1 MRDLR
6 SNDPNCSREIVVGG
20 FTSARARLRISVLL
34 NTMPEC
40 HATYL
45 EPGQNSTEIIKNAN
59 LIIGAGDVARDGIL
73 HQKPCIVV
81 GNYGLG
87 GLVNMATFRSHF
99 DNNFKGRIDGKEE
112 EYFSLERLENEIKQS
127 ESITSQ
133 ELKMMS
139 NQMEAYLHDTA
150 NN

>member
-6 SNDPNCSREIVVGG
+6 SNDPNCSRAIVVGG
-20 FTSARARLRISVLL
+20 FTSPRTRLRISALL

-40 HATYL
+40 HVTYL
-45 EPGQNSTEIIKNAN
+45 EPGQNNTEIIKNAN

-73 HQKPCIVV
+73 HQKPCIVI

-87 GLVNMATFRSHF
+87 GLMTPVMFHSHF
-99 DNNFKGRIDGKEE
+99 DNNFKGRIDGKED
-112 EYFSLERLENEIKQS
+112 EYFSLELLENEIKRS
-127 ESITSQ
+127 ELVTSQ
-133 ELKMMS
+133 ELNMMS